1 MDGGEFVAC
10 NFHVTSNESRGGARV
25 LFSFLVYGNQLFFTT
40 IKKLGLSLF
49 IFRKEKLNLK
59 AVHSH
64 VVSCSLMVGE
74 DSVCLFIEDFRWK

>member
-1 MDGGEFVAC
+1 MTW
-10 NFHVTSNESRGGARV
+10 NKSRGVAT
-25 LFSFLVYGNQLFFTT
+25 FSFFSLGYGNQFLFLKR
-40 IKKLGLSLF
+40 KKLGLSLF